1 MKKISNEEFEGL
13 ILDLINHKITRKELA
28 RMLEIDL
35 RTLHK
40 RIMEV
45 SAINPELYEQYIG
58 ELAYKPKERTDIDFK
73 ALVIDIMKRK

>member
-1 MKKISNEEFEGL
+1 MKKIRNEEFESL

-28 RMLEIDL
+28 RMLGIDL
-35 RTLHK
+35 RTLH
-40 RIMEV
+40 RMIMEF
-45 SAINPELYEQYIG
+45 SDTNPELYEKYIG